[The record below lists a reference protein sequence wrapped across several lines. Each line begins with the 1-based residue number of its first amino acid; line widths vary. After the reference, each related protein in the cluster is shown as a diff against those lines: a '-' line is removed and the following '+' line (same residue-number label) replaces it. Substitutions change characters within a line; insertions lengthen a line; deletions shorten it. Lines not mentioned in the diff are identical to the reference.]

1 MKRLLHVALGILTS
15 VGGFLEIGSIVTAMQ
30 AGAEF
35 GFRLLWVVA
44 LGTLCAIS
52 LTEMAGR
59 FSAVSQRT
67 LGDAL
72 RERFGARVF
81 ALVVLGVGLTSLLV
95 LGAELTGL
103 AIATELAT
111 GVSFRLW
118 GLPIAFLV
126 WLILWKGKFGVIEYG
141 VAGLGLVT
149 LSFLVAAF
157 RVDPPGPAMAAGLL
171 PSVGVGPDGRYWFLA
186 VSILGATLTPYL
198 FYFYSSGAIEDG
210 WTIAELSANRI
221 VAAIG
226 MLFGGVLAGAV
237 LVVAAMVMPDM
248 RIEDYAALPLVLSR
262 VFGRTGFWLF
272 VASLWIGC
280 LGAALEITLSITYLL
295 AQGYNWK
302 WGENLRPR
310 AAARFVLTYTGLVAV
325 GLGFT
330 LAGVDALQ
338 LTNLAMALTSA
349 VLPLALSPLLLLMN
363 DRRYLGRHANGW
375 LANGFAVVIV
385 ALSLALAV
393 VSIPLAIAG
402 G

>member
-35 GFRLLWVVA
+35 GFRLLWVVV

-149 LSFLVAAF
+149 LAL
-157 RVDPPGPAMAAGLL
+157 RDP
-171 PSVGVGPDGRYWFLA
+171 
-186 VSILGATLTPYL
+186 
-198 FYFYSSGAIEDG
+198 
-210 WTIAELSANRI
+210 
-221 VAAIG
+221 
-226 MLFGGVLAGAV
+226 LAG
-237 LVVAAMVMPDM
+237 
-248 RIEDYAALPLVLSR
+248 
-262 VFGRTGFWLF
+262 RT
-272 VASLWIGC
+272 
-280 LGAALEITLSITYLL
+280 EPP
-295 AQGYNWK
+295 
-302 WGENLRPR
+302 EP
-310 AAARFVLTYTGLVAV
+310 
-325 GLGFT
+325 
-330 LAGVDALQ
+330 
-338 LTNLAMALTSA
+338 
-349 VLPLALSPLLLLMN
+349 
-363 DRRYLGRHANGW
+363 
-375 LANGFAVVIV
+375 
-385 ALSLALAV
+385 
-393 VSIPLAIAG
+393 
-402 G
+402 

>member
-81 ALVVLGVGLTSLLV
+81 GLVVLGVGVTSVLV

-171 PSVGVGPDGRYWFLA
+171 PSLPAEPDGRYWFLA

-198 FYFYSSGAIEDG
+198 FYFYSSGAIEDE

-221 VAAIG
+221 VAAVG

-280 LGAALEITLSITYLL
+280 LGAALEITLAITYLL
-295 AQGYNWK
+295 AQGYNWR

-310 AAARFVLTYTGLVAV
+310 EASRFVLTYTALVAV
-325 GLGFT
+325 GVCFT

-338 LTNLAMALTSA
+338 LTNLAMALTAARKARPIKRWIS
-349 VLPLALSPLLLLMN
+349 
-363 DRRYLGRHANGW
+363 
-375 LANGFAVVIV
+375 
-385 ALSLALAV
+385 
-393 VSIPLAIAG
+393 
-402 G
+402 

>member
-1 MKRLLHVALGILTS
+1 VKRLLHVALGILTS

-81 ALVVLGVGLTSLLV
+81 GLVVLGVGVTSVLV

-157 RVDPPGPAMAAGLL
+157 R
-171 PSVGVGPDGRYWFLA
+171 DGRYWFLA

-198 FYFYSSGAIEDG
+198 FYFYSSGAIEDE

-221 VAAIG
+221 VAAVG

-280 LGAALEITLSITYLL
+280 LGAALEITLAITYLL
-295 AQGYNWK
+295 AQGYNWR

-310 AAARFVLTYTGLVAV
+310 EASRFVLTYTALVAV
-325 GLGFT
+325 GVCFT

-338 LTNLAMALTSA
+338 LTNLAMALTAA

-375 LANGFAVVIV
+375 LANGFAVVVV